1 MVSCCGNLYRNVVLD
16 KSSSAVG
23 SHSPLLAGRE
33 TTNKYIFF
41 KHFFD
46 LMRAIYTF
54 FIILL
59 VLMTSAQ
66 CQQTA
71 ADWFNKGDALTSQGK
86 YDDAIQ
92 AYDQAIQLKPNY
104 DNAWY
109 NKGVALKAL
118 GRTNESDAAFAKA
131 KELANL
137 FLAPGVSASSP
148 SVSHSIIVS
157 AAQKSSQNT
166 QYNTM
171 PTVSA
176 PSTHVSAPAQ
186 TLIIGKT
193 PAIVYLSTQQNSV
206 PYSQYQANTNNAVV
220 PSLWIQETGS
230 WTQYLEIPQGATVP
244 LIVISSTGASGY
256 LSEILNGSAYN
267 SSFYFYPN
275 SMLTFYADTIGQH
288 ILSVNIN
295 GQSSNQVTINVIAYV
310 PPQCYPTPC
319 NYYGPYNYLA
329 PNYMQSYYYPGLHYP
344 YYEFGRHWSRFW
356 GGHNWYDSDNYPWLN
371 AP

>member
-1 MVSCCGNLYRNVVLD
+1 
-16 KSSSAVG
+16 
-23 SHSPLLAGRE
+23 
-33 TTNKYIFF
+33 
-41 KHFFD
+41 
-46 LMRAIYTF
+46 MRSICTA

-86 YDDAIQ
+86 YIEAIQ

-118 GRTNESDAAFAKA
+118 GCTNESEAAFAKS
-131 KELANL
+131 KEMSNL
-137 FLAPGVSASSP
+137 FLASGVSVHSP
-148 SVSHSIIVS
+148 SVGRIITES
-157 AAQKSSQNT
+157 AAQYYT
-166 QYNTM
+166 I

-176 PSTHVSAPAQ
+176 PSTHISAPAQ
-186 TLIIGKT
+186 TAIIGKT
-193 PAIVYLSTQQNSV
+193 PTIVYLGTQQQSV
-206 PYSQYQANTNNAVV
+206 PYSQYQANANNAVV
-220 PSLWIQETGS
+220 PFLWIQEAGS
-230 WTQYLEIPQGATVP
+230 WTQYVEVPQGATVT
-244 LIVISSTGASGY
+244 LIAVSPNGAGGY
-256 LSEILNGSAYN
+256 LSEILNGAAYN

-288 ILSVNIN
+288 TLSVNIN

-310 PPQCYPTPC
+310 PPQCYPTPY
-319 NYYGPYNYLA
+319 NYYGQYGYYGPYDYLT
-329 PNYMQSYYYPGLHYP
+329 PNYYLQSYYYPGTQYS
-344 YYEFGRHWSRFW
+344 YYEFGRHWPRFW
-356 GGHNWYDSDNYPWLN
+356 GGRNWYDSNYPWLN

>member
-1 MVSCCGNLYRNVVLD
+1 MKQRNP
-16 KSSSAVG
+16 A
-23 SHSPLLAGRE
+23 
-33 TTNKYIFF
+33 NKYIISKRFF
-41 KHFFD
+41 N
-46 LMRAIYTF
+46 LMRSIYTV

-86 YDDAIQ
+86 YDEAIQ

-131 KELANL
+131 KEMSNL
-137 FLAPGVSASSP
+137 FLASGVSVPSP
-148 SVSHSIIVS
+148 SVGRIITES
-157 AAQKSSQNT
+157 AAQNSSQYT
-166 QYNTM
+166 QYYIM

-176 PSTHVSAPAQ
+176 PSTHISAPEQ

-193 PAIVYLSTQQNSV
+193 PTIVYLGTQQQSV
-206 PYSQYQANTNNAVV
+206 PNSQYQANANNAFV
-220 PSLWIQETGS
+220 PSLWIQEAGS
-230 WTQYLEIPQGATVP
+230 WTQYVEVPQGATVT
-244 LIVISSTGASGY
+244 LIAVSPNGASGY
-256 LSEILNGSAYN
+256 LSEILNGAAYN

-288 ILSVNIN
+288 TLSVNIN
-295 GQSSNQVTINVIAYV
+295 GHSSNQVTINVIAYV
-310 PPQCYPTPC
+310 PPQCYPTPY
-319 NYYGPYNYLA
+319 NYYESYNYPT
-329 PNYMQSYYYPGLHYP
+329 PNYYLQSYYYPGLHYP
-344 YYEFGRHWSRFW
+344 YYEFGRHRPRF
-356 GGHNWYDSDNYPWLN
+356 GGGRNWYDSDYPWLN